1 MRQMWRW
8 YAERVYFQAMTKA
21 AREARKAT
29 KKPEAA
35 VKARPTPPLAVN
47 KGSLARPKTKAVQ
60 NLRVVNLTPEQLPKP
75 VMAGRD
81 FLSNLDMTPRELR
94 AVLDTAHSMKR
105 GEWRDVKPLAGLSLA
120 LVFEKASLRTRTT
133 FDVGMYQ
140 LGGHAITLSNAEVGL
155 GTRERVSDVARNL
168 ERWVD
173 GVMARVYLQ
182 GNLHEL
188 ADNASIPIINGLS
201 DMLHPAQ
208 LLADYQTIEEEF
220 GTQLKGKRVV
230 YIGDGNNLANS
241 HIHMGILTGTDVTI
255 VTPVGYEP
263 NGKVILDAARQ
274 GATITISNDLRDVEG
289 ADVLYT
295 DVWISMGMEA
305 EADIRRRAFKGYQVT
320 PAMLDTIAPNGI
332 FLHCL
337 PAHYGEE
344 TVPEATEHPK
354 SRVFDQAEN
363 RLHAQKSLLYH
374 LMGEMKPRW

>member
-1 MRQMWRW
+1 MTTLDRGG
-8 YAERVYFQAMTKA
+8 VYFFPMTKA
-21 AREARKAT
+21 ARSS
-29 KKPEAA
+29 KKSAPS
-35 VKARPTPPLAVN
+35 VPTPAQ
-47 KGSLARPKTKAVQ
+47 AR
-60 NLRVVNLTPEQLPKP
+60 LHTPDTLPRP
-75 VMAGRD
+75 VLAGRD
-81 FLSNLDMTPRELR
+81 FLSNLDMTSAELR
-94 AVLDTAHSMKR
+94 AVMDTAHSMKA
-105 GEWRDVKPLAGLSLA
+105 GEWRAVKPLSGLSLA

-140 LGGHAITLSNAEVGL
+140 LGGHAITLSNTEIGL

-173 GVMARVYLQ
+173 GVMGRVYLQ
-182 GNLHEL
+182 QTLVEL
-188 ADNASIPIINGLS
+188 AQHARIPVINGLS

-220 GTQLKGKRVV
+220 GQDLRGKRVV

-241 HIHMGILTGTDVTI
+241 HIHMGILTGTDVTV

-263 NGKVILDAARQ
+263 NAGVLMDAVKAGVEVHLTNDLDAIQ
-274 GATITISNDLRDVEG
+274 G

-295 DVWISMGMEA
+295 DVWISMGQEA
-305 EADIRRRAFKGYQVT
+305 EADIRRRAFRGYQVT
-320 PAMLDTIAPNGI
+320 PEMLETISPDGI

-363 RLHAQKSLLYH
+363 RLHAQKALLYH
-374 LMGEMKPRW
+374 VLGDMKPRW

>member
-1 MRQMWRW
+1 
-8 YAERVYFQAMTKA
+8 MTSRARSSKKKA
-21 AREARKAT
+21 A
-29 KKPEAA
+29 
-35 VKARPTPPLAVN
+35 PTPPPAGPTLH
-47 KGSLARPKTKAVQ
+47 
-60 NLRVVNLTPEQLPKP
+60 TPDTLPP
-75 VMAGRD
+75 PTLAGRD
-81 FLSNLDMTPRELR
+81 FLSNLDMTAAELR
-94 AVLDTAHSMKR
+94 TVMDTAHSMKR
-105 GEWRDVKPLAGLSLA
+105 GEWRAVKPLNGLSLA

-140 LGGHAITLSNAEVGL
+140 LGGHAITLSNQEVGL

-182 GNLHEL
+182 GTLQEL
-188 ADNASIPIINGLS
+188 AENAEIPIINGLS

-208 LLADYQTIEEEF
+208 LLADYQTIEEEY
-220 GTQLKGKRVV
+220 GQDLRGKRIV

-263 NGKVILDAARQ
+263 NASVAMDAVKR
-274 GATITISNDLRDVEG
+274 GANLTITNDLSAVEG

-305 EADIRRRAFKGYQVT
+305 EADIRRRAFRGYQVT
-320 PAMLDTIAPNGI
+320 PRMLDTIAGDGV

-344 TVPEATEHPK
+344 TVPEATEHRK

-363 RLHAQKSLLYH
+363 RLHAQKALMYH
-374 LMGEMKPRW
+374 LMGAMTPRW

>member
-1 MRQMWRW
+1 MNKSAPRG
-8 YAERVYFQAMTKA
+8 
-21 AREARKAT
+21 AT
-29 KKPEAA
+29 
-35 VKARPTPPLAVN
+35 L
-47 KGSLARPKTKAVQ
+47 
-60 NLRVVNLTPEQLPKP
+60 LTPETLPAP

-81 FLSNLDMTPRELR
+81 FLSNLDMTAAELR
-94 AVLDTAHSMKR
+94 AVLDTAHSMRR
-105 GEWRDVKPLAGLSLA
+105 GEWRAVKPLAGLSIA

-140 LGGHAITLSNAEVGL
+140 LGGHAITLSNTEIGL

-173 GVMARVYLQ
+173 AVMGRVYLQ
-182 GNLHEL
+182 QTLQEL
-188 ADNASIPIINGLS
+188 AQHASVPVINGLS

-208 LLADYQTIEEEF
+208 LLADYQTIEQEF
-220 GTQLKGKRVV
+220 GTDLRGRRVV

-241 HIHMGILTGTDVTI
+241 HIHMAILTGAQLTI

-263 NGKVILDAARQ
+263 NAGVLMDAVKS
-274 GATITISNDLRDVEG
+274 GTDITLTHDLAAIDG

-295 DVWISMGMEA
+295 DVWISMGQEA
-305 EADIRRRAFKGYQVT
+305 EADIRRRAFRGYQVT
-320 PAMLDTIAPNGI
+320 PEMLGGLAPHGI

-363 RLHAQKSLLYH
+363 RLHAQKALLYH
-374 LMGEMKPRW
+374 VMGDLKPRW

>member
-1 MRQMWRW
+1 
-8 YAERVYFQAMTKA
+8 MTKSVRSGKKTPAKAPA
-21 AREARKAT
+21 A
-29 KKPEAA
+29 KK
-35 VKARPTPPLAVN
+35 KSGPTLH
-47 KGSLARPKTKAVQ
+47 
-60 NLRVVNLTPEQLPKP
+60 TPESLPRP

-81 FLSNLDMTPRELR
+81 FPSNLDMTAAELR
-94 AVLDTAHSMKR
+94 VVMDSAHSMKR
-105 GEWRDVKPLAGLSLA
+105 GEWRNVKPLAGLTLA
-120 LVFEKASLRTRTT
+120 MIFEKASLRTRTT

-140 LGGHAITLSNAEVGL
+140 LGGHAITLTNQEVGL

-182 GNLHEL
+182 GNLQEL
-188 ADNASIPIINGLS
+188 AENAAVPIINGLS

-220 GTQLKGKRVV
+220 GTNLKGLRVV

-263 NGKVILDAARQ
+263 NAAVAMDAVKR
-274 GATITISNDLRDVEG
+274 GANLTITNDLSAVEG

-320 PAMLDTIAPNGI
+320 PKMLDTIAKKGI

-344 TVPEATEHPK
+344 TVPEATEHKK
-354 SRVFDQAEN
+354 SRVFDEAEN
-363 RLHAQKSLLYH
+363 RLHAQKALMYH
-374 LMGEMKPRW
+374 LMGNMQPRW

>member
-1 MRQMWRW
+1 
-8 YAERVYFQAMTKA
+8 MTKA
-21 AREARKAT
+21 VRSS
-29 KKPEAA
+29 KKPAQAA
-35 VKARPTPPLAVN
+35 
-47 KGSLARPKTKAVQ
+47 PKTRAKTAQ
-60 NLRVVNLTPEQLPKP
+60 IQLHTAETLPRP
-75 VMAGRD
+75 VLAGRD
-81 FLSNLDMTPRELR
+81 FLSNLDMTPAELR
-94 AVLDTAHSMKR
+94 VVLDTAHSMKA
-105 GEWRDVKPLAGLSLA
+105 GEWREVKPLAGLSLA

-140 LGGHAITLSNAEVGL
+140 LGGHAITLSNAEIGL

-173 GVMARVYLQ
+173 GVMGRVYLQ
-182 GNLHEL
+182 QTLVEL
-188 ADNASIPIINGLS
+188 AQHASIPVINGLS

-220 GTQLKGKRVV
+220 GQNLAGKRVV

-241 HIHMGILTGTDVTI
+241 HIHMGILTGTDVTV

-263 NGKVILDAARQ
+263 NAGVLMDAVKA
-274 GATITISNDLRDVEG
+274 GVTISLTNDLAAVQG

-295 DVWISMGMEA
+295 DVWISMGQEA
-305 EADIRRRAFKGYQVT
+305 EADIRRRAFRGYQVT
-320 PAMLDTIAPNGI
+320 PEMLDTIAPDGI

-363 RLHAQKSLLYH
+363 RLHAQKALLYH
-374 LMGEMKPRW
+374 VMGAMKPRW

>member
-1 MRQMWRW
+1 
-8 YAERVYFQAMTKA
+8 MTKG
-21 AREARKAT
+21 RRKANT
-29 KKPEAA
+29 KIPAGQAQSEPASQDLNNSALLAA
-35 VKARPTPPLAVN
+35 QSLPRPVL
-47 KGSLARPKTKAVQ
+47 S
-60 NLRVVNLTPEQLPKP
+60 
-75 VMAGRD
+75 GRD
-81 FLSNLDMTPRELR
+81 FLSNLDMSAAELR
-94 AVLDTAHSMKR
+94 VVMDTAHSMKR
-105 GEWRDVKPLAGLSLA
+105 GEWRSVKPLAGLSLA

-140 LGGHAITLSNAEVGL
+140 LGGHAITLSNTEIGL

-173 GVMARVYLQ
+173 GVMGRVYLQ
-182 GNLHEL
+182 QTLHEL
-188 ADNASIPIINGLS
+188 ADHAAIPVVNGLS

-208 LLADYQTIEEEF
+208 LLADYQTIEEAF
-220 GTQLKGKRVV
+220 GTDLRGRRVV

-241 HIHMGILTGTDVTI
+241 HIHMGILTGSDVTI

-263 NGKVILDAARQ
+263 NAGVLMDAVRAGVNVTLTHDL
-274 GATITISNDLRDVEG
+274 GAVED

-305 EADIRRRAFKGYQVT
+305 EADIRRRAFRGYQVT
-320 PAMLDTIAPNGI
+320 PQMLDRIAPEGI

-374 LMGEMKPRW
+374 VMGDLQPRW

>member
-1 MRQMWRW
+1 
-8 YAERVYFQAMTKA
+8 MTKA
-21 AREARKAT
+21 ARASKSTKPAAKPAAKTPKLLTAAT
-29 KKPEAA
+29 
-35 VKARPTPPLAVN
+35 
-47 KGSLARPKTKAVQ
+47 
-60 NLRVVNLTPEQLPKP
+60 LPRP

-81 FLSNLDMTPRELR
+81 FLSNLDMTAAELR
-94 AVLDTAHSMKR
+94 AVMDTAHSMKR
-105 GEWRDVKPLAGLSLA
+105 GEWRNVKPLSGLSLA

-140 LGGHAITLSNAEVGL
+140 LGGHAITLSNTEVGL

-182 GNLHEL
+182 GNLQEL
-188 ADNASIPIINGLS
+188 AENAGIPIINGLS

-220 GTQLKGKRVV
+220 GTNLKGLRVV

-263 NGKVILDAARQ
+263 NAAVAMDAVKR
-274 GATITISNDLRDVEG
+274 GANLTITNDLSAVEG

-320 PAMLDTIAPNGI
+320 PKMLDTIGKNGI

-344 TVPEATEHPK
+344 TVPEATEHKK
-354 SRVFDQAEN
+354 SRVFDEAEN
-363 RLHAQKSLLYH
+363 RLHAQKALLYH
-374 LMGEMKPRW
+374 LMGNMRPRW

>member
-1 MRQMWRW
+1 
-8 YAERVYFQAMTKA
+8 MTKV
-21 AREARKAT
+21 ARAGKSS
-29 KKPEAA
+29 KKPAA
-35 VKARPTPPLAVN
+35 KAPKVQLHTPD
-47 KGSLARPKTKAVQ
+47 T
-60 NLRVVNLTPEQLPKP
+60 LPAP

-81 FLSNLDMTPRELR
+81 FLSNLDMTAAELR
-94 AVLDTAHSMKR
+94 VVMDTAHSMKR
-105 GEWRDVKPLAGLSLA
+105 GEWRNVKPLAGLSLA

-140 LGGHAITLSNAEVGL
+140 LGGHAISLSNAEVGL

-182 GNLHEL
+182 GNLQEL
-188 ADNASIPIINGLS
+188 AENARIPIINGLS

-220 GTQLKGKRVV
+220 GQDLRGKRIV

-241 HIHMGILTGTDVTI
+241 HIHMGILTGSDVTI

-263 NGKVILDAARQ
+263 NAAVAMDAVRR
-274 GATITISNDLRDVEG
+274 GANLTITNDLRAVEG

-320 PAMLDTIAPNGI
+320 PAMLDTIAKDGI

-354 SRVFDQAEN
+354 SRVFDEAEN

-374 LMGEMKPRW
+374 LMGHMQPRW

>member
-1 MRQMWRW
+1 MPKDSKATTTPKQPRK
-8 YAERVYFQAMTKA
+8 AGKKA
-21 AREARKAT
+21 AAQAI
-29 KKPEAA
+29 AQA
-35 VKARPTPPLAVN
+35 STPFLH
-47 KGSLARPKTKAVQ
+47 
-60 NLRVVNLTPEQLPKP
+60 TPETLPAP
-75 VMAGRD
+75 VLAGRD
-81 FLSNLDMTPRELR
+81 FLSNLDMSAAELR
-94 AVLDTAHSMKR
+94 VVMDTAHSMRR
-105 GEWRDVKPLAGLSLA
+105 GEWRGVKPLAGLSMA

-140 LGGHAITLSNAEVGL
+140 LGGHAITLSNAEIGL

-173 GVMARVYLQ
+173 GVMGRVYLQ
-182 GNLHEL
+182 QTLHEL
-188 ADNASIPIINGLS
+188 ADHASIPIINGLS

-208 LLADYQTIEEEF
+208 LLADYQTIEQEF
-220 GTQLKGKRVV
+220 GTDLTGRRVV

-241 HIHMGILTGTDVTI
+241 HIHMGILTGTEVTI

-263 NGKVILDAARQ
+263 NGAVLMDAVKR
-274 GATITISNDLRDVEG
+274 GANVTLTNDLGAIAG

-295 DVWISMGMEA
+295 DVWISMGQEA
-305 EADIRRRAFKGYQVT
+305 EADIRRRAFQGYQVT
-320 PAMLDTIAPNGI
+320 PHMLDTLAPHGI

-363 RLHAQKSLLYH
+363 RLHAQKALMYH
-374 LMGEMKPRW
+374 LLGATKPRW